1 MHALRSLLPRRAH
14 RCSVEAPYPHDKP
27 CQDHTVALDAL
38 LLQVGA
44 KVLWW
49 TRVLGQVVGQQ
60 DIDEAI
66 GIWYPN
72 PQRFLNLMNAP
83 ASAENMRLRALAVQH
98 ADLHRCRPY

>member
-1 MHALRSLLPRRAH
+1 MHALRSLLRRRAH
-14 RCSVEAPYPHDKP
+14 RCSVAALYPHDKP
-27 CQDHTVALDAL
+27 CQDYTAALDAL
-38 LLQVGA
+38 LLQIGA
-44 KVLWW
+44 KVLRW

-66 GIWYPN
+66 GMGYPK
-72 PQRFLNLMNAP
+72 PQQFLNLMNAP